1 MKRLLSLCLAALLL
15 FGMMPMTTLAM
26 ETENL
31 SLQELK
37 EQVKN
42 NSIAVIRDAD
52 GNVLDTMEVDVQ
64 VQQIRTNRSSDGIE
78 YSITCAARA
87 KDNDEY
93 SDSDTRDGYI
103 AILTMVCKDVFGTEN
118 QLISVTTSFG
128 SKNEDTDSRKVTY
141 TSYDFYN
148 NKISTITENPPDW
161 AYTYTPVDFTGFTF
175 RASAS
180 ARIKKTGHSFDLYVT
195 TDSI

>member
-1 MKRLLSLCLAALLL
+1 MKKLLSLCLATLLL
-15 FGMMPMTTLAM
+15 FGMMPLPTLAM
-26 ETENL
+26 ETENQ

-37 EQVKN
+37 ELVKN
-42 NSIAVIRDAD
+42 NSKAVIRDAD

-64 VQQIRTNRSSDGIE
+64 VQQIRTSRSSDGIE
-78 YSITCAARA
+78 YSITCTARE

-103 AILTMVCKDVFGTEN
+103 AILTMVCKDVFGTDN
-118 QLISVTTSFG
+118 QLISVTVNFG
-128 SKNEDTDSRKVTY
+128 SKNEDTDGRSVTY
-141 TSYDFYN
+141 ASYNFNDIQTSV
-148 NKISTITENPPDW
+148 ITEYPSDW
-161 AYTYTPVDFTGFTF
+161 SHTYTPVDFTGFTF

-180 ARIKKTGHSFDLYVT
+180 ARIKKTGNYFDLYVT